1 VVFGW
6 GRRVRRVGKGQYELK
21 LPEDERSVL
30 RTLPAQ
36 LRALLTEGD
45 APTADPSLA
54 RLFPPAYLDD
64 EERSAEFRRL
74 VHDDLVASKMAAAE
88 VVEATVDKRRL
99 TEDELVAWMG
109 ALNDLRLVLGT
120 RLDVTEDL
128 EEPPADSPDAPLY
141 ALYYY
146 LGVLQEQV
154 VAALDPEY

>member
-6 GRRVRRVGKGQYELK
+6 GRRVRRAGKGHYELR
-21 LPEDERSVL
+21 LPDDERAVL
-30 RTLPAQ
+30 RSLPAQ
-36 LRALLTEGD
+36 LRTLLAD
-45 APTADPSLA
+45 ASDDDPSLN
-54 RLFPPAYLDD
+54 RLFPPAYFDD
-64 EERSAEFRRL
+64 EEHNAEFRRL
-74 VHDDLVASKMAAAE
+74 MHDDLVASKLAAAE

-128 EEPPADSPDAPLY
+128 EEPPADSPDAPMY